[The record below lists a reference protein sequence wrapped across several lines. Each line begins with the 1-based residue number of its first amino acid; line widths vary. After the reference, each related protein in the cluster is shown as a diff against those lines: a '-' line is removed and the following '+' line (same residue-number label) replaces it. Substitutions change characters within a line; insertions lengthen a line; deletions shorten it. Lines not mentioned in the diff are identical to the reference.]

1 MLVVVWDLGRRQCLI
16 QRITRLTLSRDTKKS
31 LTRMKMKRG
40 EEGGEENDRTEN
52 NMTLKE
58 RISEDIADTEHL

>member
-1 MLVVVWDLGRRQCLI
+1 MI